1 MANVTFETLNP
12 NAPLFSEL
20 KSGNYSWWENIKND
34 SRLYI
39 EIRKDNYIN
48 VYFEGGNVAKL
59 EYRSKDNTIQT
70 STHSKYLYGY
80 GTGYVECS
88 LDKDK
93 DLETIIKNIQKYY
106 SKTKDEKEKEK
117 EKGKDK
123 EEWSE
128 KYIQSQY
135 IINYRSKY
143 IDSEFAYKDDSF
155 DIRVDLIECINGE
168 LRFVELKTID
178 DGRMLKKTDDNPEVV
193 EQVKAYKNFISKYNQ
208 KEKIVKYYQ
217 KVWEI
222 KKDLGLTIPEKC
234 PSSLA
239 EKPLLLIFNR
249 WTKSTRRDKHTN
261 RMEKILLKNK
271 DIIDYKITSE
281 I

>member
-12 NAPLFSEL
+12 KAPLFSEL
-20 KSGNYSWWENIKND
+20 KSGNYSWWENIKKD
-34 SRLYI
+34 RRLYI

-70 STHSKYLYGY
+70 STHSKYLHGN
-80 GTGYVECS
+80 GDDYVECS
-88 LDKDK
+88 LDKD
-93 DLETIIKNIQKYY
+93 LETIITNIKKYY
-106 SKTKDEKEKEK
+106 SKTEDKKE
-117 EKGKDK
+117 K

-135 IINYRSKY
+135 IIKYHSKY
-143 IDSEFAYKDDSF
+143 IDSEFAYKDDLF
-155 DIRVDLIECINGE
+155 DIRIDLIECINGE

-178 DGRMLKKTDDNPEVV
+178 DSRMLKRNEDNPEVV
-193 EQVKAYKNFISKYNQ
+193 EQVEAYKNFISNYKP
-208 KEKIVKYYQ
+208 EKIVEYYQ

-222 KKDLGLTIPEKC
+222 KKDLGLTIPEER

-239 EKPLLLIFNR
+239 EKPLLLIFNN
-249 WTKSTRRDKHTN
+249 WTKPHPMRSN
-261 RMEKILLKNK
+261 RLKRIKNHLEYNK
-271 DIIDYKITSE
+271 VTYIIVSE

>member
-20 KSGNYSWWENIKND
+20 KSGNYSWWENIKKD
-34 SRLYI
+34 RRLYI

-70 STHSKYLYGY
+70 STHSKYLHGN
-80 GTGYVECS
+80 GDDYVECS
-88 LDKDK
+88 LDKD
-93 DLETIIKNIQKYY
+93 LETIITNIKKYY
-106 SKTKDEKEKEK
+106 SKTEDKKE
-117 EKGKDK
+117 K

-135 IINYRSKY
+135 IIKYHSKY
-143 IDSEFAYKDDSF
+143 IDSEFAYKDDSL
-155 DIRVDLIECINGE
+155 DIRIDLIECINGE

-178 DGRMLKKTDDNPEVV
+178 DSRMLKRNDDNPEVV
-193 EQVKAYKNFISKYNQ
+193 EQVEAYKNFISNYKP
-208 KEKIVKYYQ
+208 EKIVEYYQ

-222 KKDLGLTIPEKC
+222 KKDLGLTIPEER

-249 WTKSTRRDKHTN
+249 WTKSTSRRKEHTS
-261 RMEKILLKNK
+261 RMK
-271 DIIDYKITSE
+271 DILRNNDIDYKITSE